1 MNRSV
6 HKKSIGP
13 AGTDALDPDKPSR
26 NLRKS
31 SSYRARDTNLTRCPV
46 FLNVAAD
53 ARQKTLAP
61 KYTKRSISEP
71 GTDRPEYTVWLEYCG
86 SGVAL

>member
-1 MNRSV
+1 M
-6 HKKSIGP
+6 KKLEP
-13 AGTDALDPDKPSR
+13 MPEKPTLVDFFKYRFASP
-26 NLRKS
+26 RKS
-31 SSYRARDTNLTRCPV
+31 SSYRARETNATPCPV

-61 KYTKRSISEP
+61 KYTKRSISKP